1 MCPARGWGG
10 IRPGTPELRVLLR
23 GVSSQSPPPARLC
36 WVPLS
41 PGPGMCRW
49 SLHKKVERDPGKS
62 PALVRILL
70 RELEKVGS
78 RVWGRQ
84 TVAAGG
90 GGGREARPAGDP
102 GPSARVLPLAHWS
115 CPVFLCPLDFSL
127 NSIIFTGTPTVGPE
141 LISFKNNL

>member
-90 GGGREARPAGDP
+90 GEEERPGQP
-102 GPSARVLPLAHWS
+102 GTQAHQ
-115 CPVFLCPLDFSL
+115 PVSFHLLIGVVPYFSVPWTFL
-127 NSIIFTGTPTVGPE
+127 
-141 LISFKNNL
+141 

>member
-90 GGGREARPAGDP
+90 GGRKRGQASRGPRPISPCPSTCSLELSRISLSP
-102 GPSARVLPLAHWS
+102 GL
-115 CPVFLCPLDFSL
+115 FSKQYHL
-127 NSIIFTGTPTVGPE
+127 YRDSHCWT
-141 LISFKNNL
+141 